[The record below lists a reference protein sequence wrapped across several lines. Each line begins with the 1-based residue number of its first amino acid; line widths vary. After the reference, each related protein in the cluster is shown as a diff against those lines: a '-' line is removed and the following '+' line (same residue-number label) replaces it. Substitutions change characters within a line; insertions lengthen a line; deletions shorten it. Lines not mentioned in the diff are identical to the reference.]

1 MKSYTV
7 EYAAAAEKAL
17 KKMDK
22 HVSGIIYDWIEK
34 NLVGCE
40 NPRRFGDPLIEDLG
54 DKWRYRVG
62 DYRIVTEIEDDRVVI
77 LVVNI
82 GHRSEIYN

>member
-7 EYAAAAEKAL
+7 EYSAAAEKTL

-34 NLVGCE
+34 NLVGCK
-40 NPRRFGDPLIEDLG
+40 NPRRLGRALTGDFSG
-54 DKWRYRVG
+54 KWRYRVG
-62 DYRIVTEIEDDRVVI
+62 DYRIITEIEDDRVII
-77 LVVNI
+77 LIVNI
-82 GHRSEIYN
+82 GHRSDIYN